1 MRAVK
6 RLSSVGLLEVVRDA
20 IQFLPNQGRIYLKF
34 YVALQVFISLLDM
47 VALILVGLVTT
58 LGVAIISG
66 IDKSI
71 EVVMPLG
78 VQLNFQSQVK
88 TVYTLGIIAFLMF
101 FIRTILTLIMT
112 SKMLKKMAVWS
123 SEISSELLKQLF
135 QTPYIWIRA
144 QNIDRIAFNLT
155 QGVQYGV
162 LGVIGQFG
170 ILVSESILA
179 FFIMLLLFIV
189 NPLMSATMFMIFGVF
204 SVFVYLRIGKS
215 INATA
220 ELVSD
225 AVVAGNFEIRN
236 VLNLFREIFVLKRS
250 DFFIEKFKNQ
260 RLEASKSYAKLNW
273 LQQIPKYTI
282 ESAMLLG
289 GMFITL
295 VSFYNST
302 ATQALT
308 TLVIFLVAS
317 ARVMPSVLR
326 IQQAMMLIH
335 SYAGTARSTYI
346 SKIGMQEAMAA
357 PKVSFITT
365 HRASEILVSLE
376 NVGFRYPG
384 SQNFALQNIDLE
396 IPSSGLIGLTGPS
409 GSGKSTLCEILL
421 GVTSPISGKVIHH
434 IKEDEEFRTSYLPQD
449 IYLLPD
455 TVLANIAIGITEQN
469 VNVDQVWVSIKRA
482 QLLDFVNSLP
492 QGIYTKLSNSDIGLS
507 GGERQRIGLARAL
520 FSNPMLLILDES
532 TNSLDHRNEN
542 SILEVL
548 KDLSKEMSV
557 IFVSHNNNALN
568 VLDRTLFL
576 ESGKIRKQ

>member
-1 MRAVK
+1 MRTVK
-6 RLSSVGLLEVVRDA
+6 RLSSVGLIEVVRDA
-20 IQFLPNQGRIYLKF
+20 IQFLPHQGRIYLKF
-34 YVALQVFISLLDM
+34 YVALQILISLLDM

-58 LGVAIISG
+58 LGMAIISG

-71 EVVMPLG
+71 VIVMPLNM
-78 VQLNFQSQVK
+78 QFNFQSQVK
-88 TVYTLGIIAFLMF
+88 TVYTLGLIAFMMF
-101 FIRTILTLIMT
+101 FIRTFLTLILNA
-112 SKMLKKMAVWS
+112 KMLKKMAVWS
-123 SEISSELLKQLF
+123 SEISSGLLKELF
-135 QTPYIWIRA
+135 QTPYTWVRT
-144 QNIDRIAFNLT
+144 QNIDRVAFNLT

-189 NPLMSATMFMIFGVF
+189 NPLMAATMFMIFGMF
-204 SVFVYLRIGKS
+204 SVFVYLRIGKG
-215 INATA
+215 INVTA
-220 ELVSD
+220 EIVSD
-225 AVVAGNFEIRN
+225 GVVAGNFEVRN
-236 VLNLFREIFVLKRS
+236 VLNLFREIFVLKRT
-250 DFFIEKFKNQ
+250 DFFIEKFQNQ
-260 RLEASKSYAKLNW
+260 RLETSKSYARLNW
-273 LQQIPKYTI
+273 LQQIPKYAI

-289 GMFITL
+289 GMLITL

-302 ATQALT
+302 AAQALT

-317 ARVMPSVLR
+317 ARVMPSALR

-335 SYAGTARSTYI
+335 SYAGTAHSTYI
-346 SKIGMQEAMAA
+346 SKVEMQEAMAA
-357 PKVSFITT
+357 PKDSFITT

-396 IPSSGLIGLTGPS
+396 IPSKGLIGLTGPS

-421 GVTSPISGKVIHH
+421 GVTSPISGKVTQH
-434 IKEDEEFRTSYLPQD
+434 IQEDEEFRASYLPQD
-449 IYLLPD
+449 IFLLPD
-455 TVLANIAIGITEQN
+455 SVVANIAIGIEEQN
-469 VNVDQVWVSIKRA
+469 VNVNQVWVAIKRA
-482 QLLDFVNSLP
+482 QLFNFVNLLP
-492 QGIYTKLSNSDIGLS
+492 QGIYTKLSNSEMGLS

-520 FSNPMLLILDES
+520 YSNPMLLILDES
-532 TNSLDHRNEN
+532 TNSLDLTNEK

-557 IFVSHNNNALN
+557 IFVSHNTNALN